1 MLDGGLSLEPMR
13 EGAKRWGLCALPIV
27 HGFCPW
33 QEVEGTSSMELCV
46 FGFVE
51 VSLAELYSH
60 CQWRIQQEETAKL
73 LVDRH

>member
-13 EGAKRWGLCALPIV
+13 EGAKRWKLCALPIV

-51 VSLAELYSH
+51 VSLAELYVSLSVANTT
-60 CQWRIQQEETAKL
+60 RRDSETIG
-73 LVDRH
+73 R